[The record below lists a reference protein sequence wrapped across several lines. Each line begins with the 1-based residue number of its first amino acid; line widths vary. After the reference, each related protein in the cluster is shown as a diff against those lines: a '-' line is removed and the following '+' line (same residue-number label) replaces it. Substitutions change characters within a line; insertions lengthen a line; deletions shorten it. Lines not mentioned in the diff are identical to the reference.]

1 MFESNFK
8 YRSNCTC
15 TMIMAT
21 VAIMPAKLPHH
32 PIIPVGA
39 SHLCACRLSRTEYIH
54 AAPDLRADPTARPP
68 RTPRLHPI
76 SFHPHYTRYGMISI
90 PDSQTNRAPGLQY
103 VPSQQARRK
112 TPNAKPPAVGDI
124 RDRVSEFEGGVSPWD
139 FPLCYFTPPAV
150 VNLWFWIGTTTTLT
164 TTVTAQLRDYKTVRT
179 GRLHGYKTALHSSCC
194 LRCSLASPTPLT

>member
-124 RDRVSEFEGGVSPWD
+124 RDRVSEFEGVVSPWVLLCATLHTPCGCELVVLDWDDDD
-139 FPLCYFTPPAV
+139 FDDDDFENDCDCDCTVARATRLRYLLRV
-150 VNLWFWIGTTTTLT
+150 VC
-164 TTVTAQLRDYKTVRT
+164 AAR
-179 GRLHGYKTALHSSCC
+179 
-194 LRCSLASPTPLT
+194 